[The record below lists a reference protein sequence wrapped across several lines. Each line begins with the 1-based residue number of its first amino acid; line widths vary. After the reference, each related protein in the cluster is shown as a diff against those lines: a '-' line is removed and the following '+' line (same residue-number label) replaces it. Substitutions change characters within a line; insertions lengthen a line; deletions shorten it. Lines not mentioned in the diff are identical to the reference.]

1 MTGVENYHV
10 AFGTLREAAGLLR
23 ASRWVVDVSLVSPV
37 GLAEPLARWLDHQA
51 DLLPTAVGGVD
62 NADIV
67 HALAVARVILGSV
80 DS

>member
-1 MTGVENYHV
+1 MRYN
-10 AFGTLREAAGLLR
+10 
-23 ASRWVVDVSLVSPV
+23 
-37 GLAEPLARWLDHQA
+37 
-51 DLLPTAVGGVD
+51 LLPTAVGGVD